1 MLTFTLQL
9 HSLVR
14 WLVVLMVVLGLIR
27 LLTIWI
33 SKREFTS
40 SDNSFLKMMTGM
52 VDLQFLI
59 GVVLL
64 ILWIVNNTMGRF
76 VYEHAGTN
84 LIAIALL
91 HIGTKKW
98 KNSPAPVR
106 ARNTFFM
113 ILIAAALIGAAVA
126 RLPQGWTPTATFW

>member
-76 VYEHAGTN
+76 VY
-84 LIAIALL
+84 
-91 HIGTKKW
+91 
-98 KNSPAPVR
+98 
-106 ARNTFFM
+106 
-113 ILIAAALIGAAVA
+113 
-126 RLPQGWTPTATFW
+126 